1 MVCVLS
7 NVPVSGTLLP
17 AGQMAQQPDS
27 QLINA
32 AKRELSRPSEA
43 ISFCTI
49 LTFCNK
55 TYFEERDRIYYLEG
69 HQVWRYIYDMAT
81 LRLQT
86 VFCPVQ
92 KVSWD
97 DKLNLFDISVSY
109 EIFLTLCCVLCTLL
123 ALLRGVLLCWPLYGN
138 HLKWPWSLD
147 LIWCV
152 FYLFGF
158 CLMVSILPVWQLCL
172 SMDHCCMIGCRV
184 FAVWCDK
191 PCVRIATIET

>member
-55 TYFEERDRIYYLEG
+55 TYFEERDRIYYIWKVTRYEG
-69 HQVWRYIYDMAT
+69 IYMIWRRCVCKLCFVPSKKFHETINSTCLIYQSHMKSFWRCVTCCAPC
-81 LRLQT
+81 
-86 VFCPVQ
+86 CPWHVR
-92 KVSWD
+92 S
-97 DKLNLFDISVSY
+97 SY
-109 EIFLTLCCVLCTLL
+109 VDLSLGLT
-123 ALLRGVLLCWPLYGN
+123 
-138 HLKWPWSLD
+138 WSD
-147 LIWCV
+147 LG
-152 FYLFGF
+152 L
-158 CLMVSILPVWQLCL
+158 
-172 SMDHCCMIGCRV
+172 
-184 FAVWCDK
+184 
-191 PCVRIATIET
+191 